1 MVKLPPQD
9 IEAEKS
15 VLGALMINPQAIV
28 KVCDVLSPEDFYKPE
43 HQEIYSVIVDLF
55 SKNEPIDILSVSSE
69 LKRRKKIRQIG
80 GVSYLTDLV
89 EGVASASHIT
99 HYAKIVR
106 EKRNLR
112 DLLGVAAEITEKAF
126 EQKEAKYLLDEIEQ
140 KIFKISQHSLVKER
154 IPWETELKMAFERI
168 EKLQQKKEGLRGIP
182 TGFKKLDNYLSGL
195 QKSNLII
202 LGARP
207 SLGKTAF
214 VLDIA
219 RHVTTEQ
226 HIPVAFFSLEM
237 SKDEIIDR
245 LISAESSVDLWKLRT
260 GRVDDSLEFEMIQS
274 ALDRLSK
281 TPIFIE
287 DYPSP
292 TVLQIRSISRRL
304 QLEKGLGLIIIDYV
318 QLITPSGNFDNP
330 VHQFTEISH
339 GLKTLARQ
347 LEVPVLAVS
356 QLTRAVDQRETGIP
370 RLSDLR
376 ETGSWEQ
383 DADVVMFLY
392 RQKEQLE
399 DLGDSNL
406 MKIRIAKH
414 RNGPLGVIE
423 LNFDPQK
430 VTFRE
435 IDETL

>member
-43 HQEIYSVIVDLF
+43 HQEIYSVIIDLF

-154 IPWETELKMAFERI
+154 ISWETELKMAFERI

-219 RHVTTEQ
+219 RHVTTKQ

-281 TPIFIE
+281 RE
-287 DYPSP
+287 G
-292 TVLQIRSISRRL
+292 
-304 QLEKGLGLIIIDYV
+304 GL
-318 QLITPSGNFDNP
+318 P
-330 VHQFTEISH
+330 E
-339 GLKTLARQ
+339 
-347 LEVPVLAVS
+347 
-356 QLTRAVDQRETGIP
+356 
-370 RLSDLR
+370 
-376 ETGSWEQ
+376 
-383 DADVVMFLY
+383 
-392 RQKEQLE
+392 
-399 DLGDSNL
+399 
-406 MKIRIAKH
+406 
-414 RNGPLGVIE
+414 
-423 LNFDPQK
+423 
-430 VTFRE
+430 
-435 IDETL
+435 